1 MKCAIA
7 DIIHLSFEFVPGAL
21 ARPRHDM
28 HQNGAWADN
37 TMQRPCW
44 NRVPLKP
51 ELKLITGR
59 LSKMFCTANSKPMCR
74 KSRGSVEREALT

>member
-1 MKCAIA
+1 
-7 DIIHLSFEFVPGAL
+7 
-21 ARPRHDM
+21 
-28 HQNGAWADN
+28 
-37 TMQRPCW
+37 MQRPCW

-51 ELKLITGR
+51 ELKLITVR